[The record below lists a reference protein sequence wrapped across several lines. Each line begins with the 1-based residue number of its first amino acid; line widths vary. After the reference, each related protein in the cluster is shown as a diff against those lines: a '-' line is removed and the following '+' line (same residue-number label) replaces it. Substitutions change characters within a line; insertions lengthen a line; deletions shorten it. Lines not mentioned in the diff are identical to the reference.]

1 MSNYFVRASINVSG
15 WEHRVPDSPPWPSW
29 STPRTPSFYGPRAR
43 PAPGCLTCADTNFSS
58 PYCWIGFFAGVLLSL
73 VGISLAWVCARRCR
87 ARDFRSLVG
96 GAARLR
102 PQLGGRSPTPVRRP
116 PPSPATPPENLAV
129 PGLPVPLLGRHDLA
143 NRQSAPEPAPSPT
156 AGYLPGYGAVP
167 GANDGGG
174 RWRTPCRE
182 CGLEQPG
189 HPGHLCPLRGTN
201 RSLMVDGLGFWD
213 PAVRPGPADP
223 QREPRGQT
231 FAALQ
236 RGLHQ
241 RRP

>member
-1 MSNYFVRASINVSG
+1 MALVARTKDALV
-15 WEHRVPDSPPWPSW
+15 SW
-29 STPRTPSFYGPRAR
+29 SPCALSV
-43 PAPGCLTCADTNFSS
+43 PGCLTCADINFSS
-58 PYCWIGFFAGVLLSL
+58 PYCWIGFFAGVFLSL
-73 VGISLAWVCARRCR
+73 AGISLAWVCARRWR
-87 ARDFRSLVG
+87 AWDRRSAADGV
-96 GAARLR
+96 ARLR
-102 PQLGGRSPTPVRRP
+102 PELGRSPTPVRRP
-116 PPSPATPPENLAV
+116 PPSPATPPENLTV

-143 NRQSAPEPAPSPT
+143 NRQIRRRSGEIPT

-174 RWRTPCRE
+174 RWRTPCRV

-201 RSLMVDGLGFWD
+201 RSLTVGGLGFWD

-223 QREPRGQT
+223 PREPRGQT